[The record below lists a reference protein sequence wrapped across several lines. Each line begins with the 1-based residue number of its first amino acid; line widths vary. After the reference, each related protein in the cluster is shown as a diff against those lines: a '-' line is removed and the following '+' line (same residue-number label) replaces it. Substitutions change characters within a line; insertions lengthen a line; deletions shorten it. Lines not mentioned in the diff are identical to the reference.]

1 MVNDGIELMLID
13 NNDVITLTLL
23 REQSQVDHTMNLSN
37 IPFVYLVSKMI
48 FIFFYILYVAQN

>member
-23 REQSQVDHTMNLSN
+23 REQSQVDHTINLSN
-37 IPFVYLVSKMI
+37 IPFVYLLCKTI